1 MQIKRIADLCERF
14 KELSNDFD
22 KALPS
27 VYRYSGQPSTG
38 DRRADAW
45 SNADRCIITTAAALS
60 ELEAVLREQLMLRA
74 KPRGKPKAEVD
85 ERIGTPMYVV
95 DE

>member
-14 KELSNDFD
+14 KELSDDFD

-45 SNADRCIITTAAALS
+45 ANADRCVITTAAALS
-60 ELEAVLREQLMLRA
+60 ELCDVLRDHA
-74 KPRGKPKAEVD
+74 KLPATDELQESEVEPDAED
-85 ERIGTPMYVV
+85 QQP
-95 DE
+95 